1 MLAVGKGAESG
12 AAREGVVA
20 KKEGKAV
27 EERVV

>member
-27 EERVV
+27 EAG